1 MAIGPVG
8 RVSPAAILPT
18 HVGIPQA
25 RGQCEE
31 VL

>member
-8 RVSPAAILPT
+8 WADPAAALPT
-18 HVGIPQA
+18 RVGIPQA
-25 RGQCEE
+25 CGQCEE